1 MSDYDRIWE
10 EVYGDLQ
17 DIGPTHRHMIRI
29 MRRVLAPLRY
39 ESVLDVGVGF
49 GHNLPVL
56 IEGRELDRLT
66 GVDLSERALNHV
78 RARWP
83 GEFHKLDITT
93 ERLPDTYEL
102 VCSALVMEHLVDD
115 VGALRNLRKMASK
128 YLLIITIGGNF
139 ERYRRWEDQMGH
151 VRNYAAGE
159 LEGKLAATGFE
170 LLAMI
175 RWGFPFYSPAARM
188 LQNHMT
194 ATRELSTGS
203 RLIARMLDPVFFLNS
218 SRRGD
223 LLVALARPS

>member
-29 MRRVLAPLRY
+29 MRRVLTPLRY

-102 VCSALVMEHLVDD
+102 VYSALVMEHLVDD

-139 ERYRRWEDQMGH
+139 ERYRLR
-151 VRNYAAGE
+151 
-159 LEGKLAATGFE
+159 
-170 LLAMI
+170 
-175 RWGFPFYSPAARM
+175 ARC
-188 LQNHMT
+188 
-194 ATRELSTGS
+194 
-203 RLIARMLDPVFFLNS
+203 
-218 SRRGD
+218 
-223 LLVALARPS
+223 